1 MNSCKEVCDKDVIGE
16 IHSILMSEAPDL
28 TLLKRLV
35 KINFG
40 FSPDDTRR
48 LIYQVTKNLNAAF
61 FPPVTKLEIVHTEG
75 CNLACAYC
83 FEKNM
88 RGRHKIKF
96 DTARKAVDL
105 LFDYSAGEPVVNIL
119 HFGGEPTLNFPSV
132 QKVTEYAEEKAKASG
147 KLVEFH
153 MTSNGVLINE
163 EMAGYFSRHKIM
175 VLLSIDGLEE
185 EHNRFRVDAKGRGTF
200 AKVLKSVE
208 ILKKSQQWVGVKMT
222 VMPENAPTFFDSVLG
237 LYDLGVNQ
245 FLISPATGVR
255 WAEDDMNTFARQYGR
270 LYRWY
275 REKPRGDLRIAEF
288 DEVDKYSCFYGCHAG
303 RNNIAVNVNGDIT
316 SCSKIM
322 AINKTRPPDK
332 LGDVNYGLTHLENR
346 FQLAGCSRL
355 RRACESMG
363 ISGDYQGGC
372 FAVNYEENGDL
383 FSPSLQHYAFHKL
396 MVSAC
401 SMGRET

>member
-1 MNSCKEVCDKDVIGE
+1 MNRFQEVCDIAVVNDIY
-16 IHSILMSEAPDL
+16 SILMSDSPDL
-28 TLLKRLV
+28 TLLRRLI
-35 KINFG
+35 KNNYG
-40 FSPDDTRR
+40 FSSDDTRR
-48 LIYQVTKNLNAAF
+48 LIYSITKNLNAAL
-61 FPPVTKLEIVHTEG
+61 FPPVTKLEITHTEG

-88 RGRHKIKF
+88 RGRRKIKS

-105 LFDYSAGEPVVNIL
+105 LFDYSSGEPVVNIL

-132 QKVTEYAEEKAKASG
+132 QKVTEYAEEKAGIYG
-147 KLVEFH
+147 KSVEFH

-163 EMAGYFSRHKIM
+163 EMAGYFSRHRIR

-185 EHNRFRVDAKGRGTF
+185 EHNRFRVDVKGCGTF
-200 AKVLKSVE
+200 KKVIKSME

-222 VMPENAPTFFDSVLG
+222 VMPENAPAFFHNVMG
-237 LYDLGVNQ
+237 LYDMGVNQ

-255 WAEDDMNTFARQYGR
+255 WGEEDMKSFAWQYGR

-275 REKPRGDLRIAEF
+275 KEKPRAGLRIAEF
-288 DEVDKYSCFYGCHAG
+288 DEVDNYACFYGCHAG

-322 AINKTRPPDK
+322 ALNKIRPPDK
-332 LGDVNYGLTHLENR
+332 LGDVNYGLTNLKNR
-346 FQLAGCSRL
+346 FQLTECSRL
-355 RRACESMG
+355 RRACELMG
-363 ISGDYQGGC
+363 ISGDYRGGC

-383 FSPSLQHYAFHKL
+383 FAPSLQHYAFYKL

-401 SMGRET
+401 SMGRE